1 MQHLQKTRGV
11 AMVKPHSLIFNSPPI
26 QAQYGAPIQG
36 EFMKRRLAL
45 ASFLCACLSLAPFGT
60 HVIADEQPLFG
71 YSAESSRAERQW
83 EEKLRAIPSTANLRA
98 YMERLSAH
106 PHHVGSPY
114 DKANAEWIASKFK
127 EFGLDTHI
135 EQFDVL
141 FPTPKERVV
150 ELIEGGPKFVAKL
163 QEPAL
168 PQDPTSSQ
176 QAEQLP
182 TYNAY
187 SIDGDVTAPLV
198 YVNYGV
204 PEDYE
209 QLDRMG
215 VSVKGKIVIARYYHS
230 WRGIKPKV
238 AAEHG
243 AVGCLI
249 YSDPHEDGFVQGE
262 TFPGGAY
269 RPPDG
274 VQRGSVADMPFY
286 PGDPLTP
293 GVGATKDAKRL
304 KLEEAPTITKI
315 PVLPISY
322 ADAQPLL
329 AALTGRVA
337 PEGWRGGLGIT
348 YHVGPGPA
356 KVHLKVTSNWLTK
369 PVYDVVGKIP
379 GAVFPDEWVIRG
391 NHHDGW
397 VNGAEDP
404 TSGQV
409 AIMEEARSFGE
420 LVKSGWKPKRTI
432 IYCAWDGEEPGLLG
446 STEWAEQHYDELR
459 AKAVVYINSDSN
471 GRGYFGVEGSHT
483 LEKFSNDISRDITDP
498 ETKFSAWK
506 RAQLAEIANA
516 GSAEKRGELRGRA
529 DLRIPALGSG
539 SDFTAFLQ
547 HDGVASLNI
556 GFGGEDGGG
565 IYHSIYDDFYWYTH
579 FSDTD
584 FVYGRALAQT
594 GGTMVMRLADAD
606 LLPFEFNDFSDTI
619 QTYIKELKALAT
631 KSREDALER
640 NRELE
645 EGVFS
650 ATSDPKEPLSAPPA
664 ETVPTYL
671 NFAPL
676 DNAADVLSRSAAE
689 YHKAYEHA
697 IANGNTALASASLTE
712 VNALLIESER
722 KLLTAEGLPNRP
734 WFKHQIYAPGFYTGY
749 AVKTIPAVRE
759 SIESKPWKQADEA
772 IIVVGKVLQAEAE
785 LISSAAKKLSAATG
799 AH

>member
-1 MQHLQKTRGV
+1 MH
-11 AMVKPHSLIFNSPPI
+11 
-26 QAQYGAPIQG
+26 
-36 EFMKRRLAL
+36 RRRTAL
-45 ASFLCACLSLAPFGT
+45 ASLLLVGMSLAPVGG
-60 HVIADEQPLFG
+60 HVVADEQPLYGF
-71 YSAESSRAERQW
+71 SAESSRAERQW
-83 EEKLRAIPSTANLRA
+83 EEKLRAIPSPEKLRA
-98 YMERLSAH
+98 YMQRLSAR

-114 DKANAEWIASKFK
+114 DKDNAEWILGKFK
-127 EFGLDTHI
+127 ESGLDAHI

-141 FPTPKERVV
+141 FPTPKERLV
-150 ELIEGGPKFVAKL
+150 ELVEGGPKFTAKL
-163 QEPAL
+163 QEPTL
-168 PQDPTSSQ
+168 PQDPTSDQ
-176 QAEQLP
+176 QSEQLP

-209 QLDRMG
+209 QLERMG
-215 VSVKGKIVIARYYHS
+215 VSVQGKIVIARYFHS

-249 YSDPHEDGFVQGE
+249 YSDPHEDGFVEGE
-262 TFPGGAY
+262 TFPAGPY

-293 GVGATKDAKRL
+293 GVGATKEAKRL
-304 KLEEAPTITKI
+304 KVSEAATITKI

-348 YHVGPGPA
+348 YHVGPGAA
-356 KVHLKVTSNWLTK
+356 KVHLRVKSNWEPLK
-369 PVYDVVGKIP
+369 PLYDVIARIP
-379 GAVFPDEWVIRG
+379 GSVFPDEWVIRG

-404 TSGQV
+404 ISGQI
-409 AIMEEARSFGE
+409 ALLEEARALGD

-459 AKAVVYINSDSN
+459 AHAVAYINSDAN

-483 LEKFSNDISRDITDP
+483 LEKFGNDIARDIMDP
-498 ETKFSAWK
+498 ETKLSVWK
-506 RAQLAEIANA
+506 RDQLHEIAEA
-516 GSAEKRGELRGRA
+516 ASTEQREEVRTRA

-539 SDFTAFLQ
+539 SDYTAFLQ

-584 FVYGRALAQT
+584 FVYARALAQA
-594 GGTMVMRLADAD
+594 GGTAVMRLADAD
-606 LLPFEFNDFSDTI
+606 LLPFEFGDFADTV
-619 QTYIKELKALAT
+619 QAYVKELKTLAE
-631 KSREDALER
+631 KKQNEIRER
-640 NRELE
+640 NREIA
-645 EGVFS
+645 EGVFQ
-650 ATSDPKEPLSAPPA
+650 ATSDPRHPLVAPRA
-664 ETVPTYL
+664 ETVPPHL

-676 DNAADVLSRSAAE
+676 ENAVDMLNRSVAE
-689 YHKAYEHA
+689 YRKAFDQ
-697 IANGNTALASASLTE
+697 ANGNGGAALASSSLAE
-712 VNALLIESER
+712 VNKLLMESER
-722 KLLTAEGLPNRP
+722 RLTKEEGLPNRS
-734 WFKHQIYAPGFYTGY
+734 WFKHQLYAPGFYTGY
-749 AVKTIPAVRE
+749 AVKTVPAVRE
-759 SIESKPWKQADEA
+759 AIELKQWKQADEA
-772 IIVVGKVLQAEAE
+772 IVVVAHVLENEAA
-785 LISSAAKKLSAATG
+785 LISSAAQKLAA
-799 AH
+799 AK